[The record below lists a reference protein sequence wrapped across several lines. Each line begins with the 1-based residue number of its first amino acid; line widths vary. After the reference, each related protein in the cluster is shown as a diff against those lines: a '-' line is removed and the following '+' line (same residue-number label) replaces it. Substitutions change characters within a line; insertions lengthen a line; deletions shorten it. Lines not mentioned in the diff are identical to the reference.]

1 MDPTT
6 PPATDTPRMSA
17 LKQLST
23 QIPIANQQV
32 ANQQNAAR
40 QMQVQAA
47 VKAAPVGG
55 NTTQAAQDT
64 GAAITQQ
71 AGQQLNQ
78 NTEAA
83 QSASTKVANIGLQN
97 QQQQGQQQVADA
109 QAGAKDSQ
117 AAGVQKLAQIS
128 EQAKQEMYDSRRQ
141 FAQDQF
147 GQKFTNERQLA
158 DYATLQ
164 AKSQEDLK
172 NYAQQTQQL
181 YERKSQML
189 QVAHDKLTNQL
200 EFQDKQINQLRDQGA
215 RKGITEA
222 QAANSQKILQAQIA
236 QRNQLVQAQ
245 ADLQRKIEKEKA
257 DAANRNSL
265 FSNVLGIA
273 GGIVGGIYGGP
284 IGAAAGYSVGRG
296 VGSFAASETDNGS

>member
-1 MDPTT
+1 
-6 PPATDTPRMSA
+6 MSA
-17 LKQLST
+17 LKQLSS

-64 GAAITQQ
+64 GAAVAQQ

-83 QSASTKVANIGLQN
+83 QTAVSKVANIGLQN

-117 AAGVQKLAQIS
+117 MAGVQKLAQLS
-128 EQAKQEMYDSRRQ
+128 EQAKKEMYDSRRQ
-141 FAQDQF
+141 FAQDQL

-172 NYAQQTQQL
+172 DYAQQTQQL

-189 QVAHDKLTNQL
+189 QAAQDKITDQL
-200 EFQDKQINQLRDQGA
+200 EFQDKQINQMRDQVA
-215 RKGITEA
+215 RKGITQA
-222 QAANSQKILQAQIA
+222 QAANAQKILQSQIE
-236 QRNQLVQAQ
+236 QRNQLAQAA
-245 ADLQRKIEKEKA
+245 ADLQRKLEKEKA
-257 DAANRNSL
+257 DAANRQTM
-265 FSNVLGIA
+265 FTTAGQVVGGVAGAVVGGPAGAAVGMAA
-273 GGIVGGIYGGP
+273 GGAIGG
-284 IGAAAGYSVGRG
+284 A
-296 VGSFAASETDNGS
+296 VGSATADQG